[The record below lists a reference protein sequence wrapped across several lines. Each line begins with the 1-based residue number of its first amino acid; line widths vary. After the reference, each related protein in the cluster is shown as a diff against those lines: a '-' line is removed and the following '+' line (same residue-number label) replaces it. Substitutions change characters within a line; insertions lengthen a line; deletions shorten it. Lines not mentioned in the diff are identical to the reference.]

1 MALARYRGML
11 PRYVKAPNPPC
22 KEKLPEI
29 RSLARHPWEITV
41 REFVE
46 KVRRD
51 YGIELSVTYVT
62 LTASLYLR
70 KNDRLYLL
78 LVADEDD
85 ILPLDVLRSLCR
97 AFDVPPADFHLDP
110 DPDD

>member
-1 MALARYRGML
+1 MALAFARGML
-11 PRYVKAPNPPC
+11 PRYDEPLSPPY

-29 RSLARHPWEITV
+29 RSLGRHPWEITV

-97 AFDVPPADFHLDP
+97 AFNLPPEDFHLDP